1 MATHQLAQF
10 CQDPRLSHEQAT
22 TRLGRYLAHTKDRG
36 IVYEPNEPMGIECYV
51 DADFAGGWN
60 ITTSA
65 DADNVMSCTG
75 FVITY
80 ANCSIYWASCLQTEI
95 ALSTAEA
102 EYIAM
107 SSALREVIPLMTLMK
122 ELHTIFP
129 VHINKPNFFCKVH
142 EDNQSTIRMA
152 KSDKFTP
159 ELNIL
164 H

>member
-10 CQDPRLSHEQAT
+10 CQDPRLSHKQAT
-22 TRLGRYLAHTKDRG
+22 TRLGRNLAHTKDRG
-36 IVYEPNEPMGIECYV
+36 ILYEPDTSMGIECYV

-65 DADNVMSCTG
+65 DADNIMSRTG

-80 ANCSIYWASCLQTEI
+80 ANCPIYWASRLQTEI
-95 ALSTAEA
+95 ALSTAKA

-129 VHINKPNFFCKVH
+129 VHTNEPNFFRKVH
-142 EDNQSTIRMA
+142 EDNQSTIKLA
-152 KSDKFTP
+152 TSD
-159 ELNIL
+159 
-164 H
+164 